1 MICKRARGKG
11 EGGSVLLARE
21 GGASA
26 WSSDDAT
33 VFGAEWM
40 SRGAWNGEFSHGSRR
55 TQGVR
60 LRNDQMTRTEATRRT
75 GGVVA
80 RVLARLQVFL
90 TRTLHCA

>member
-1 MICKRARGKG
+1 M
-11 EGGSVLLARE
+11 LLARE
-21 GGASA
+21 GGGSA
-26 WSSDDAT
+26 WPSDAT
-33 VFGAEWM
+33 VFGVEWM

-80 RVLARLQVFL
+80 RVLARLQAFFNTHASLCLV
-90 TRTLHCA
+90 